1 MAKFI
6 ETLRNI
12 WRIEELRQR
21 ILFTLGVLLV
31 VRIGSHITLP
41 GVDVRALEQ
50 VAGLGA
56 DTLFGLYDLFVGG
69 AFSNAAIFAL
79 GIMPYISASII
90 LQLGAAVIPE
100 LQRLQREGEEGRRK
114 INQYT
119 RVLTVFIAALQ
130 AWGVSIKLT
139 SMQVPGGAPVVPY
152 PGLGFTL
159 TSIIFMTAGT
169 IFLMWL
175 GEQITERGIGN
186 GISLILFI
194 GIIARLPAAIAQE
207 IELIRVGSRLW
218 VTDLIILALLAAVLV
233 AVVYVTQGIRRI
245 PVQYARRVV
254 GRKVYGGMTQYLPL
268 RVNTAGVMPIVFAQA
283 ILFLPATVYTFFP
296 ESRFLETL
304 AALFSERSFVYAIIY
319 SAMIV
324 FFAYF
329 YTAIVFNP
337 REVADT
343 IKKQGGFIPGIRPG
357 APTAEYIDRVLT
369 RITLPGALFLAV
381 VAILPVFVHNV
392 LSVPSELASFFGGT
406 SLLIVVGVALD
417 TLQQIESYLLM
428 RHYDGFMKSGR
439 LRGRGIGVTRGY

>member
-130 AWGVSIKLT
+130 AW
-139 SMQVPGGAPVVPY
+139 
-152 PGLGFTL
+152 
-159 TSIIFMTAGT
+159 
-169 IFLMWL
+169 
-175 GEQITERGIGN
+175 E
-186 GISLILFI
+186 
-194 GIIARLPAAIAQE
+194 
-207 IELIRVGSRLW
+207 
-218 VTDLIILALLAAVLV
+218 
-233 AVVYVTQGIRRI
+233 
-245 PVQYARRVV
+245 
-254 GRKVYGGMTQYLPL
+254 
-268 RVNTAGVMPIVFAQA
+268 
-283 ILFLPATVYTFFP
+283 
-296 ESRFLETL
+296 
-304 AALFSERSFVYAIIY
+304 
-319 SAMIV
+319 
-324 FFAYF
+324 
-329 YTAIVFNP
+329 
-337 REVADT
+337 
-343 IKKQGGFIPGIRPG
+343 
-357 APTAEYIDRVLT
+357 
-369 RITLPGALFLAV
+369 
-381 VAILPVFVHNV
+381 
-392 LSVPSELASFFGGT
+392 
-406 SLLIVVGVALD
+406 
-417 TLQQIESYLLM
+417 
-428 RHYDGFMKSGR
+428 
-439 LRGRGIGVTRGY
+439 